1 MKIKHLIAT
10 SLIFALCCGAVAGC
24 GENTENSFSSASDSS
39 NSELTNDNYSS
50 EISSS
55 DIGLDSDLNEYSS
68 YDSLAPLSSK
78 ILAPKNVKE
87 IVKTYFPDSNIEYH
101 ADSKKLYFSA
111 KVEDGMGASLTFAG
125 AGGDLA
131 KCLRDIMKFDKDTNI
146 YDITL
151 SSPTYS
157 SVITCEI
164 NPDKLKSVTDWK
176 DFTQSDI
183 KSVCDAY
190 SDCRKK

>member
-1 MKIKHLIAT
+1 MKKVISAMLAAT
-10 SLIFALCCGAVAGC
+10 FCIGMLVGC
-24 GENTENSFSSASDSS
+24 GENADNSFSSTLRSTTD
-39 NSELTNDNYSS
+39 TYSS
-50 EISSS
+50 ETSNS
-55 DIGLDSDLNEYSS
+55 DISLDSNSNERSS
-68 YDSLAPLSSK
+68 YDPLAPSTS
-78 ILAPKNVKE
+78 IVSAPKDVKE

-101 ADSKKLYFSA
+101 ADSKSLYFSA
-111 KVEDGMGASLTFAG
+111 KVEDSMGASLTFAS

-131 KCLRDIMKFDKDTNI
+131 KCLRDIIKFDKDTNV

-151 SSPTYS
+151 SSPTYP
-157 SVITCEI
+157 SVITCEV

-183 KSVCDAY
+183 KSICDAY